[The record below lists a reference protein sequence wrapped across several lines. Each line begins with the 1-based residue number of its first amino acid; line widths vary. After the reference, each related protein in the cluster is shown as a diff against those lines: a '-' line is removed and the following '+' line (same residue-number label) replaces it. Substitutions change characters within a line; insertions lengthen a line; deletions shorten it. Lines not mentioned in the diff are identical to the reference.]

1 MEITSL
7 YENLIFTT
15 VRIECLTKTNSSSIG
30 TGCIVSYHREEGDY
44 YFIVTNK
51 HVIKDAVKGILQFN
65 LSKNDQPDLGSKYSL
80 IFNDFE
86 KIWFG
91 HNNPNIDIAIAPI
104 VPFLNEL
111 KKENINIFFKAIPL
125 IYALKQEN
133 IKEVDAIEDILI
145 IGYPNGIYDKKN
157 LLPIVRKGITATPA
171 NIDFEGK
178 PIFLIDASIFPGSSG
193 SPVFICNTGGT
204 SKQGYD
210 KQSKTRFIFM
220 GIVASVF
227 IKQDINKIEIINI
240 PVKDIP
246 FVKTSQMLDLG
257 VVFKS
262 HCIIE
267 TIESFLK
274 TRQSITK

>member
-1 MEITSL
+1 MEITSI

-15 VRIECLTKTNSSSIG
+15 VRIECLTKNNSSSVG
-30 TGCIVSYHREEGDY
+30 TGCIVSYHRQEGDY

-51 HVIKDAVKGILQFN
+51 HVIKDTVKGLLQFN
-65 LSKNDQPDLGSKYSL
+65 LSKNNQPDLGNKYS
-80 IFNDFE
+80 IVINEFE

-91 HNNPNIDIAIAPI
+91 HNNPNIDVAIAPI
-104 VPFLNEL
+104 VPFLDEL

-125 IYALKQEN
+125 THALSQEK
-133 IKEVDAIEDILI
+133 IKEIDAIEDILI

-171 NIDFEGK
+171 NIDFDGT

-193 SPVFICNTGGT
+193 SPVFICNNENS
-204 SKQGYD
+204 SKQGYG

-220 GIVASVF
+220 GIVASVL
-227 IKQDINKIEIINI
+227 INQDVNKIEIINI
-240 PVKDIP
+240 PAKDIP
-246 FVKTSQMLDLG
+246 CVKTKQMLDLG

-262 HCIIE
+262 PCIIE

-274 TRQSITK
+274 NRQNITK